1 MTASSVKVVRFLAGD
16 LTLPDDL
23 RRRWRAALAA
33 GPAPGRPVRVTLGVP
48 VAVPEL
54 APPPVA
60 AVELQWFADVGEA
73 EANEAWLAA
82 AGPGLG
88 SGPGAGSMRVVA
100 DEVVLRGGDHL
111 AARWAAG
118 DVRCKMMSYGRR
130 HPTLSAAAFSARW
143 RGEAG
148 SYGGEPIPD
157 AVRGSAYVQNHPV
170 ARAGGDEWPL
180 DAVNEVYV
188 DGLDDLRR
196 RAAWFAARRP
206 GEGVPFMSP
215 TETWSIAVQ
224 EEVLW
229 LMS

>member
-1 MTASSVKVVRFLAGD
+1 MTATVKVLRFLAGGPS
-16 LTLPDDL
+16 LPDEL
-23 RRRWRAALAA
+23 RRRWATALAA

-60 AVELQWFADVGEA
+60 AVDVQWFADVGEA
-73 EANEAWLAA
+73 VANEAWLAA
-82 AGPGLG
+82 TDPDLGPG
-88 SGPGAGSMRVVA
+88 PGSMRVVA
-100 DEVVLRGGDHL
+100 DEVVLRGRDHL

-143 RGEAG
+143 RDEAG

-157 AVRGSAYVQNHPV
+157 DVRGSAYVQNHPV
-170 ARAGGDEWPL
+170 AVNGHEWPL

-188 DGLDDLRR
+188 AGLGDLRR

-206 GEGVPFMSP
+206 GDGVPFMSP
-215 TETWSIAVQ
+215 TATWSIAVQ